1 MNYQLFAQGLRL
13 IADALELAN
22 DQPTPEE
29 IDDNI
34 KSLNERIE
42 KVAPPEPEVPARVKA
57 AAPKPEP
64 DPLDEDEKT
73 EDAPTVTYDE
83 LKSLAIKVAN
93 SHGRDAAINA
103 LYKATGSKLLKGLP
117 EDQYAAAY
125 EALRNV

>member
-34 KSLNERIE
+34 KSLNGRIE
-42 KVAPPEPEVPARVKA
+42 KVAPPKPEVPARVKA
-57 AAPKPEP
+57 AAPKP
-64 DPLDEDEKT
+64 DEKT
-73 EDAPTVTYDE
+73 ENAPTVTYDE

-93 SHGRDAAINA
+93 SHGRDAAIDA